1 MFLFAYLSVS
11 LIGRMRDMALAL
23 NGFSLD
29 YICKNKTDS
38 SSLQIPF
45 SVIIWHFSPQ
55 MLILYKQIMLL
66 QAQTKYTLC
75 HLIWN
80 INVSP
85 NLHLF
90 SLLILWVVC
99 LWIIDISFWQPTISN
114 QHLGRL
120 YNLSKYWNSHSDT
133 SVTDSLGSPQMHKQW
148 WVYWV
153 TIFFSEIPTIFKKY

>member
-99 LWIIDISFWQPTISN
+99 LWIIDISFLTAHNFQSALRETVQSQQVLEQPLRHFSYRLSRISSN
-114 QHLGRL
+114 AQAVMSLL
-120 YNLSKYWNSHSDT
+120 SYN
-133 SVTDSLGSPQMHKQW
+133 
-148 WVYWV
+148 
-153 TIFFSEIPTIFKKY
+153 FFFRNTNYI